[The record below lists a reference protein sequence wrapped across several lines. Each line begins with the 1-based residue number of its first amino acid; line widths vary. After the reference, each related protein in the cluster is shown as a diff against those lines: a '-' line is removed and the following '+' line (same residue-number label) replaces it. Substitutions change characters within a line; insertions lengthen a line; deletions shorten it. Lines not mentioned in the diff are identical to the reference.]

1 MVDITI
7 TDQPDPADCDAVRNG
22 LIAYNGHYLGP
33 DDFRPLCLFAR
44 DGARIVAGIV
54 GNTGRGWLT
63 VDLFWV
69 DENHRRGGLGRDL
82 LARAEAEARAR
93 GCIGATLGTY
103 DFQARPFYEKQGYDV
118 FGTLGPYP
126 NGHVSYYLRKIF

>member
-1 MVDITI
+1 MIDVTV
-7 TDQPDPADCDAVRNG
+7 TDRPEAADCDAVRSG
-22 LIAYNGHYLGP
+22 LVAYNARYLGP

-44 DGARIVAGIV
+44 EGGRIVAGIV
-54 GNTGRGWLT
+54 GNTGRSWLT

-69 DENHRRGGLGRDL
+69 DESRRRGGLGRDL

-103 DFQARPFYEKQGYDV
+103 DFQARPFYEKQGYEV
-118 FGTLGPYP
+118 FGTLEPYP
-126 NGHVSYYLRKIF
+126 NGHCAYYLRKLF